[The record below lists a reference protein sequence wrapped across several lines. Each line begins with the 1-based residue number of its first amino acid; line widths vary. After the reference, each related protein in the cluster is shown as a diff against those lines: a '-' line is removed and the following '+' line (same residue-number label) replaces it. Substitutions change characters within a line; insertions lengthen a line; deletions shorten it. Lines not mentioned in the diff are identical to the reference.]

1 MRFAPG
7 NNKEGGEGGRRF
19 VLETGPGHYVPG
31 TKARDEQYAHRNN
44 LSPRTPRH
52 VYLILGRFAQRG
64 PNKGT
69 GAPHQVL
76 QRVTSHR
83 PRRLLRSLKEAGRVT
98 RNRFAQ

>member
-1 MRFAPG
+1 M
-7 NNKEGGEGGRRF
+7 
-19 VLETGPGHYVPG
+19 LETGPGHYVPG

-69 GAPHQVL
+69 GVHCTPSGFATSD
-76 QRVTSHR
+76 VT
-83 PRRLLRSLKEAGRVT
+83 P
-98 RNRFAQ
+98 AQETFH

>member
-1 MRFAPG
+1 M
-7 NNKEGGEGGRRF
+7 
-19 VLETGPGHYVPG
+19 LETGPGHYVPG

-44 LSPRTPRH
+44 PSPRTPRH

-69 GAPHQVL
+69 GVTAPHQVL

-83 PRRLLRSLKEAGRVT
+83 PRRLFIERSGKGEEPNREKMNAGASSEQIV
-98 RNRFAQ
+98 A